1 MKTIFKGEVQLLGW
15 SDTHNGG
22 AKLILQLS
30 DPADLEPFKHLTSK
44 HGKVAGQILGAVIVV
59 PEDELE
65 PKRSQEPTPDPQPKG
80 GALAQLAGMWC
91 RNIVFQEWLKANFPA
106 EQRQASEALAEPDAY
121 ELARETVLAITHL
134 PRLSW
139 LDANGCEGEVAAF
152 HHLIREPFAAY
163 LSTRNAA
170 PT

>member
-59 PEDELE
+59 PEDEPE
-65 PKRSQEPTPDPQPKG
+65 PKRSQEPTPEPQPKG

-91 RNIVFQEWLKANFPA
+91 RNIVFQEWLKANFQA
-106 EQRQASEALAEPDAY
+106 EQRMASEALAEPDAY
-121 ELARETVLAITHL
+121 ELARETVLVITHL

-139 LDANGCEGEVAAF
+139 LDANGCEGEVANF
-152 HHLIREPFAAY
+152 HQLIREPFAAY